1 MHATKNCELNCS
13 FVNLLTF
20 VIGFFF
26 RHHVKKD
33 DSKCDFWHAR
43 YLFYLKELILI
54 DSWKFKKFLPHKF
67 PWNVVK
73 MVKILQLMKTPC
85 KKLHMLTW
93 PGSKNTFFD
102 WPLISLSSSV
112 RPSIWQF
119 RKSCVFYSFWF
130 IRWVLASL

>member
-1 MHATKNCELNCS
+1 MC
-13 FVNLLTF
+13 
-20 VIGFFF
+20 
-26 RHHVKKD
+26 
-33 DSKCDFWHAR
+33 
-43 YLFYLKELILI
+43 Y
-54 DSWKFKKFLPHKF
+54 LPHKF

-85 KKLHMLTW
+85 KKPHMLTW

-119 RKSCVFYSFWF
+119 RKSCVFTVFDLLDEFSHLYKSYSSTYTSK
-130 IRWVLASL
+130 IYQYWVQVQVRTHLLSELCSTCFVSFVFLFSPFFSFLPGGFFNPFSS